1 MNHKALLQVLYH
13 VDEPLHHDPDFMQ
26 IYTIVT
32 YISPFP
38 DQLPGVD
45 LMTGDAIVRKIS
57 KGGES
62 TSGKEL
68 AFVFYICLTSFYI

>member
-13 VDEPLHHDPDFMQ
+13 VDEPLRHDPDFMQ

-45 LMTGDAIVRKIS
+45 LMTGDS